1 MKASSQKGWESMR
14 VPSMSHRTA
23 RTVKSGVDVVVTAI
37 SLRGV
42 SVDV

>member
-23 RTVKSGVDVVVTAI
+23 RTVKLGEGEGVMEIA
-37 SLRGV
+37 
-42 SVDV
+42 